1 MCILIIIPMYDN
13 KFYGDSLMSKY
24 RIAPLLMYPYET
36 PHSNTFIRDGNLL
49 LIMRFS
55 YIYKC

>member
-1 MCILIIIPMYDN
+1 MYDN
-13 KFYGDSLMSKY
+13 KFYGDSLMSKC
-24 RIAPLLMYPYET
+24 RTALLLMYLHET
-36 PHSNTFIRDGNLL
+36 AHFDTFIRDGNRL

>member
-1 MCILIIIPMYDN
+1 MYDN

-24 RIAPLLMYPYET
+24 RIALLLMYLYEAA
-36 PHSNTFIRDGNLL
+36 HSNTFIHDGNRLF
-49 LIMRFS
+49 IMRFS

>member
-1 MCILIIIPMYDN
+1 MYDN

-24 RIAPLLMYPYET
+24 RIALLLMYPYET
-36 PHSNTFIRDGNLL
+36 AHSNTFIRDGNLL

-55 YIYKC
+55 YIYIYI